1 MQTDQTRDPTHN
13 RLLNPFINLGHFLD
27 HLSMLI
33 FPTVVI
39 VLGKEW
45 NQPYSELLPY
55 ALGGFIA
62 FGAFALPAGWLGDH
76 WGRYK
81 MMVVF
86 FLGIGTCLFLTG
98 FAQSPLQ
105 IGIGLFC
112 VGVFAAIYHPVA
124 TAMLVVDPKR
134 IGRVLGWNGLWGNF
148 GLAAA
153 ALVAGALIDLAG
165 WRAAFF
171 VPGAVTVAAGA
182 AFLLLVKDPG
192 KVVKT
197 GKKLGLDIDVHMM
210 WRIFGILL
218 IATVCGGI
226 IFNAT
231 TVAMPKVFHERMA
244 MFTQSGLGIGM
255 LVSIVYCIAALAQV
269 VVGTLIDKVDLKS
282 VFVPVTLLQI
292 PFLLLAGT
300 LDGAAMLVVAVLMM
314 LMVFGQIPLNDA
326 IIGRY
331 TRDEYRARVYA
342 VRYVLSLGV
351 AAIAVPLIA
360 FLHRT
365 TGGFQN
371 VFTVLSVLAALTLAA
386 ALMLPSRREIETR
399 RAAVQPA

>member
-1 MQTDQTRDPTHN
+1 MEKN
-13 RLLNPFINLGHFLD
+13 RFLIPFINVGHFVD
-27 HLSMLI
+27 HLAMLI

-39 VLGKEW
+39 GLAREW
-45 NQPYSELLPY
+45 NQPYSELLAY

-62 FGAFALPAGWLGDH
+62 FGAFSLPAGWLGDH

-86 FLGIGTCLFLTG
+86 FFGIGTCLLLTG

-105 IGIGLFC
+105 IGIGLVC
-112 VGVFAAIYHPVA
+112 VGTFAAIYHPVA
-124 TAMLVVDPKR
+124 TAMLVADPKR

-153 ALVAGALIDLAG
+153 ALVAGALMDFAG

-171 VPGAVTVAAGA
+171 FPGVLTISAGV

-192 KVVKT
+192 KVAKS
-197 GKKLGLDIDVHMM
+197 GKKIGLDIDQRTM
-210 WRIFGILL
+210 WRIFGIVV

-231 TVAMPKVFHERMA
+231 TISMPKVFQERMA
-244 MFTQSGLGIGM
+244 MFTQTGLGIGM

-269 VVGTLIDKVDLKS
+269 LVGTLIDRIDLKS
-282 VFVPVTLLQI
+282 IFVPVALLQI
-292 PFLLLAGT
+292 PFLFLAGT

-326 IIGRY
+326 VIARY
-331 TRDEYRARVYA
+331 TRDEYRARVYS

-351 AAIAVPLIA
+351 AAVAVPLIA
-360 FLHRT
+360 FLHRA

-371 VFTVLSVLAALTLAA
+371 MFTVLSLLAALTLAA
-386 ALMLPSRREIETR
+386 ALLLPSRKEMEAR
-399 RAAVQPA
+399 RVAAQAA

>member
-1 MQTDQTRDPTHN
+1 MHASGTSRI
-13 RLLNPFINLGHFLD
+13 R
-27 HLSMLI
+27 SCCR
-33 FPTVVI
+33 
-39 VLGKEW
+39 
-45 NQPYSELLPY
+45 Y

-81 MMVVF
+81 MMGVF
-86 FLGIGTCLFLTG
+86 FFGIGTCLFLTG

-112 VGVFAAIYHPVA
+112 VGIFAAIYHPVA
-124 TAMLVVDPKR
+124 TAMLVADPKR

-153 ALVAGALIDLAG
+153 ALVAGALMDFAG

-171 VPGAVTVAAGA
+171 VPGALTIAAGA

-197 GKKLGLDIDVHMM
+197 GKKLGLDIDARTM
-210 WRIFGILL
+210 WRIFGIVL
-218 IATVCGGI
+218 IATICGGI

-231 TVAMPKVFHERMA
+231 TVAMPKVFQERMA
-244 MFTQSGLGIGM
+244 MFTQTGLGIGV
-255 LVSIVYCIAALAQV
+255 LVSVVYCIAALAQV

-292 PFLLLAGT
+292 PFLFLAGT

-331 TRDEYRARVYA
+331 TRDEYRARAYA
-342 VRYVLSLGV
+342 VRYVVSLGV
-351 AAIAVPLIA
+351 AAVAVPLIA

-371 VFTVLSVLAALTLAA
+371 VFTVLSLLAALTLAA
-386 ALMLPSRREIETR
+386 ALLLPSRKQMEAR
-399 RAAVQPA
+399 RVATQPA

>member
-1 MQTDQTRDPTHN
+1 MQTDQARNPF
-13 RLLNPFINLGHFLD
+13 LIPFINLGHFLD
-27 HLSMLI
+27 HLAMLI

-39 VLGKEW
+39 ALAREW
-45 NQPYSELLPY
+45 NQPYSALLPY

-76 WGRYK
+76 WGRYR

-86 FLGIGTCLFLTG
+86 FFGIGTCLFLTG

-105 IGIGLFC
+105 IGTGLFC
-112 VGVFAAIYHPVA
+112 VGIFAAIYHPVA
-124 TAMLVVDPKR
+124 TAMLVADPKR

-153 ALVAGALIDLAG
+153 ALVAGALMDFAG

-171 VPGAVTVAAGA
+171 VPGALMLACGV

-192 KVVKT
+192 RVAKT
-197 GKKLGLDIDVHMM
+197 GKKLGLDIDVRTM
-210 WRIFGILL
+210 WRIFGIVL

-244 MFTQSGLGIGM
+244 VFTQTGLGIGI

-269 VVGTLIDKVDLKS
+269 VVGTLIDRVDLKS

-292 PFLLLAGT
+292 PFLFLAGT
-300 LDGAAMLVVAVLMM
+300 LDGAAMLVVSVLMM

-326 IIGRY
+326 IIGRF
-331 TRDEYRARVYA
+331 TRDEYRARAYA
-342 VRYVLSLGV
+342 VRYVVSLGV
-351 AAIAVPLIA
+351 AAVAVPLIA
-360 FLHRT
+360 LLHRT

-371 VFTVLSVLAALTLAA
+371 MFTVLSLLAALTLAA
-386 ALMLPSRREIETR
+386 ALLLPSRKEMEAR
-399 RAAVQPA
+399 RVAAQAA

>member
-1 MQTDQTRDPTHN
+1 MQTDQTRNPF
-13 RLLNPFINLGHFLD
+13 LIPFINLGHFLD
-27 HLSMLI
+27 HLAMLI
-33 FPTVVI
+33 FPTVV
-39 VLGKEW
+39 LGLAREW
-45 NQPYSELLPY
+45 NQPYSELLPH

-62 FGAFALPAGWLGDH
+62 YGAFALPAGWLGDH

-81 MMVVF
+81 MMGVF
-86 FLGIGTCLFLTG
+86 FFGIGTCLFLTG

-112 VGVFAAIYHPVA
+112 VGIFAAIYHPVA
-124 TAMLVVDPKR
+124 TAMLVADPKR
-134 IGRVLGWNGLWGNF
+134 IGRVLGWNRLWGNF

-153 ALVAGALIDLAG
+153 ALVAGALMDFVS

-171 VPGAVTVAAGA
+171 VPGALTIAAGV

-192 KVVKT
+192 KVAKT
-197 GKKLGLDIDVHMM
+197 GKKLGLEIDVRTM
-210 WRIFGILL
+210 WRIFGIVL

-226 IFNAT
+226 IFNVT
-231 TVAMPKVFHERMA
+231 TVAMPKVFQERMA
-244 MFTQSGLGIGM
+244 MFTQTGLGIGM

-292 PFLLLAGT
+292 PFLFLAGT
-300 LDGAAMLVVAVLMM
+300 VDGAAMLVVAVLMM

-331 TRDEYRARVYA
+331 TRDEYRARAYA
-342 VRYVLSLGV
+342 VRYVVSLGV
-351 AAIAVPLIA
+351 AAVAVPLIA

-371 VFTVLSVLAALTLAA
+371 VFTVLSLLAALTLAA
-386 ALMLPSRREIETR
+386 ALLLPSRKQMEAR
-399 RAAVQPA
+399 RVATQPA

>member
-1 MQTDQTRDPTHN
+1 MYPDRAHN
-13 RLLNPFINLGHFLD
+13 PYLIPFINIGHFVD
-27 HLSMLI
+27 HLAMLI
-33 FPTVVI
+33 FPTVV
-39 VLGKEW
+39 LGLAREW

-62 FGAFALPAGWLGDH
+62 FGGFALPAGWLGDH
-76 WGRYK
+76 WGRYR

-86 FLGIGTCLFLTG
+86 FFGIGGCLILTG

-105 IGIGLFC
+105 IGVGLFC
-112 VGVFAAIYHPVA
+112 VGIFAAIYHPVA
-124 TAMLVVDPKR
+124 TAMLVADPKR

-153 ALVAGALIDLAG
+153 ALVAGALMDFAG

-171 VPGAVTVAAGA
+171 VPGLLTLAAGV

-192 KVVKT
+192 RVVKT
-197 GKKLGLDIDVHMM
+197 GKKLGLDIDARTM
-210 WRIFGILL
+210 WRIFGIVL
-218 IATVCGGI
+218 IATICGGI

-231 TVAMPKVFHERMA
+231 TVAMPKVFQERMA

-255 LVSIVYCIAALAQV
+255 LVSIVYCIAALAQL
-269 VVGTLIDKVDLKS
+269 VVGSLIDRIDLKS
-282 VFVPVTLLQI
+282 VFVPVSLLQI
-292 PFLLLAGT
+292 PFLFLAGT
-300 LDGAAMLVVAVLMM
+300 LDGAAMMVVAVLMM

-326 IIGRY
+326 VIARY
-331 TRDEYRARVYA
+331 TRDEYRARAYS
-342 VRYVLSLGV
+342 VRYVVSLGV
-351 AAIAVPLIA
+351 AAVAVPLIA

-371 VFTVLSVLAALTLAA
+371 VFTVLSLLAALTFAA
-386 ALMLPSRREIETR
+386 ALLLPSRKEMEAR
-399 RAAVQPA
+399 RVATQPV